1 MCKAL
6 LRKKSP
12 HLQPEKRPNAPKI
25 FGKNVFLKKGP
36 STYKIE
42 KWPFAPEFLLIYFE
56 ESRKCLVLTALQKN
70 MAFCAIEKME
80 KIYGSLRI
88 KKEPFHRETA
98 MRRTVL
104 LGGSI

>member
-1 MCKAL
+1 MAICPGISL
-6 LRKKSP
+6 DL
-12 HLQPEKRPNAPKI
+12 
-25 FGKNVFLKKGP
+25 
-36 STYKIE
+36 
-42 KWPFAPEFLLIYFE
+42 FE